1 MSVCVASSVFN
12 FVFKRSCR
20 KLAGVL
26 TVYLRP
32 LTRSGAWHGD
42 VSLTPSLPQYSS
54 VSLRRRKCQSVS
66 QIALPKWVKDIYIYM
81 YSILEMCPGKGF
93 LTSLGFVDHNDVV
106 ACGYTRANKEL
117 KYHVTISPA
126 NYCLKIFKKGKA

>member
-26 TVYLRP
+26 KVYLRP

-42 VSLTPSLPQYSS
+42 VSLTPSLPQCSP
-54 VSLRRRKCQSVS
+54 VSLRRRMYQSVS
-66 QIALPKWVKDIYIYM
+66 WLALPKWVKDIYM
-81 YSILEMCPGKGF
+81 YSILEVCPGEGF
-93 LTSLGFVDHNDVV
+93 LYTSLGCVDHNDV
-106 ACGYTRANKEL
+106 
-117 KYHVTISPA
+117 
-126 NYCLKIFKKGKA
+126 